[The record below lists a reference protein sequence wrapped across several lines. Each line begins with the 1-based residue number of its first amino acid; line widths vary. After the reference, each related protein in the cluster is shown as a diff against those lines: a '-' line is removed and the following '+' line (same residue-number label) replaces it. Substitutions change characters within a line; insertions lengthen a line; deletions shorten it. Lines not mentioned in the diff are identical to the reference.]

1 MIFAATVNGG
11 FMSRLRRIVLLRHG
25 ETVGQSSIRFHGRND
40 VPLDTEGLA
49 QADAARYALRNEYFD
64 LVASSPLQRAWST
77 ASIVAQRAPVRIVSE
92 FREVDFGRWEGL
104 TAKEIEAQYPALY
117 EDWQARAAGFEY
129 PGGEPRG
136 AFEAR
141 VLDGFSYVQ
150 RMGAESLLVVA
161 HKGVIRTIAEHLG
174 APIQDGHPELGQ
186 GVGLTRAPNGEWF
199 GGLERG

>member
-1 MIFAATVNGG
+1 MIFAWTVNGG
-11 FMSRLRRIVLLRHG
+11 SMSRLRRIVLLRHG
-25 ETVGQSSIRFHGRND
+25 ETVGQSSIRFHGRTD
-40 VPLDTEGLA
+40 VALDAEGLA
-49 QADAARYALRNEYFD
+49 QAKAARHALRSEYFD
-64 LVASSPLQRAWST
+64 VVASSPLQRAWST
-77 ASIVAQRAPVRIVSE
+77 ASIVAQSAPVRIVSE

-141 VLDGFSYVQ
+141 VRAGFSYVE

-174 APIQDGHPELGQ
+174 APIEDGHPELGQ
-186 GVGLTRAPNGEWF
+186 GVGLSRAAGGEWS
-199 GGLERG
+199 GGLERR